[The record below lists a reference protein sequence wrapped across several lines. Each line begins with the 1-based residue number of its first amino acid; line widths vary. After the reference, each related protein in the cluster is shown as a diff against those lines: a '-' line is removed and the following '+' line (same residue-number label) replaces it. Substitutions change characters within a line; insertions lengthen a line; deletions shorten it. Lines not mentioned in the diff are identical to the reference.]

1 MAPIATNVLNDGLD
15 LKQKSLACL
24 DITDPLEDAE
34 TQKHEINGA
43 TPNLGILPATMPFL
57 RPSPALFITG
67 LGSQYPPFTF
77 KPERLEPFLGKWYDT
92 NTPA

>member
-1 MAPIATNVLNDGLD
+1 MAPIATNVISNEVG
-15 LKQKSLACL
+15 LKQKSLANL
-24 DITDPLEDAE
+24 DINDPLENAE
-34 TQKHEINGA
+34 IKKHGING
-43 TPNLGILPATMPFL
+43 GIPDLSTLPATIPL
-57 RPSPALFITG
+57 PKPSPALFITG